1 MRFPLLAFLPFLFF
15 HLAITSDVRAQKG
28 SDQLRTAVQNKLAEQ
43 KGVFAVAF
51 RDLKTGE
58 VLLINEQMSYHAAST
73 MKTPVLAEVFR
84 QVKQKKI
91 SLDDSIVIHNN
102 FKSIVDGSE
111 YKLDST
117 DDSETELYR
126 HLGEKRTVYQL
137 IYQMIIVSSNLST
150 NMMIEL
156 VDAKNVSATMAAM
169 GMPNLHVL
177 RGVEDDKA
185 YQQGLINTV
194 TANDLMLLFEK
205 IARGKAVSKKAS
217 EQMIKILLDQKFN
230 DIIPAKLPAG
240 VKVAHKTGWFTT
252 VHHDS
257 GIIFLPNGRKYVLV
271 LLGKEIQDEKG
282 ATNMLAEVSEIIY
295 KYVAQGK
302 G

>member
-1 MRFPLLAFLPFLFF
+1 MRFQLFASMTLLFF
-15 HLAITSDVRAQKG
+15 HLALTKNTYAQEVSDEIKA
-28 SDQLRTAVQNKLAEQ
+28 AVILKLAGQ

-51 RDLKTGE
+51 KDLKTGE
-58 VLLINEQMSYHAAST
+58 TLLLNEQMSYHAAST
-73 MKTPVLAEVFR
+73 MKTPVLVEVFN
-84 QVKQKKI
+84 QVKKKKI
-91 SLDDSIVIHNN
+91 SLDDSITLHNN

-126 HLGEKRTVYQL
+126 HLGEKRSINQL

-150 NMMIEL
+150 NLMIEL
-156 VDAKNVSATMAAM
+156 VDAKNVSATMASM

-185 YQQGLINTV
+185 YQAGLSNTV
-194 TANDLMLLFEK
+194 AAYDLMLLFEK
-205 IARGKAVSKKAS
+205 IAKGKAVNKKS
-217 EQMIKILLDQKFN
+217 CEQMIKILLDQKFN
-230 DIIPAKLPAG
+230 DIIPAKLPPD
-240 VKVAHKTGWFTT
+240 VKVAHKTGWFTS

-271 LLGKEIQDEKG
+271 LLGKEIEDEKG
-282 ATNMLAEVSEIIY
+282 ATNMLAEVSEMIY
-295 KYVAQGK
+295 KYVNR
-302 G
+302 